1 FAVTNVNSG
10 TPIATISAGV
20 AGATYLTADGT
31 LATTAQ
37 QTLTLG
43 NGTTGNIVLSPL
55 STATVNGGLTV
66 TGTTKL
72 TSLSTGVV
80 HISSNGTLT
89 SSAVNLANSDVT
101 GILPLANGGTNANLT
116 AVSGGVV
123 YSNGSAL
130 AISTAGS
137 NGYCLVSTSTSA
149 PVWQQCATGPTAGIN
164 YWTLQNGALNTIN
177 NTADL
182 LVGGVSTNSAKFAVL
197 GVNTTTTT
205 ASVSGQTGSLVLDNT
220 GSIQTTADQ
229 NLTIG
234 GGATGNIT
242 LNPLNTV
249 TVNGAQTIN
258 GTQTVNGNL
267 TATGTI
273 DFSNL
278 GIGVVHAGSGGVLS
292 SSAVNLANSDVTG
305 VLPVTHGG
313 TGLSTITSGALLYG
327 NATGNVSLLNPA
339 APGNVLVS
347 NGTAPTYTTALTGL
361 TQLTSS
367 GTIDFTGLG
376 IGVVHSSS
384 NGTLSSSAVNLA
396 NTDVTGILPL
406 ANGGTNGNL
415 TAIQGG
421 VVYSNATGLAISTA
435 GITNECLVSNGT
447 SAPSWATCA
456 IGAASVNYWGI
467 TGNGAIAPINDTLD
481 VLIGGQS
488 TSSAKF
494 GFINVAGG
502 NPTATISATTGS
514 TYLTAAGTLATTNNQ
529 TLNIGNGTTGNIV
542 LNPLSSVTV
551 NGAQTVNGNLT
562 ATGTI
567 DFSNLGIGV
576 VHAGSGGVLS
586 SSAVNL
592 ANSDVTGV
600 L

>member
-1 FAVTNVNSG
+1 NLANDFAIGGNSTASAKFQIFANG
-10 TPIATISAGV
+10 NATTSGNLTFNTAGQIAT
-20 AGATYLTADGT
+20 TNMQNLTIGGT
-31 LATTAQ
+31 
-37 QTLTLG
+37 
-43 NGTTGNIVLSPL
+43 TTGNIVLNPLNGTGTVTLQGYTSGIIHSTNGVLSSSAVNLASSDVTGVLPL
-55 STATVNGGLTV
+55 SNGGTNSNLTAVSGGVIYSTSTGFDVSAAGSNSFCLTSNGTATPTWAQCATGPTAGINYWTMQNG
-66 TGTTKL
+66 
-72 TSLSTGVV
+72 SLSTINNTADLLVGGVSTNSAKFAVVNVSGTNTPIASVSAGLGGATYIAANGFLQTTNDQTLTIGGGNTGNIVITPLSSVTISTLGSGIVRSTNGLLSASSVNLNSSDVSNVLPVTHGGTGLSTITSGALLYGNATGNVNTLSPAANGNVLVSNGTSPAYTTALTALTQLTSSGTIQFSSLGFGVV
-80 HISSNGTLT
+80 HTDTNGTLT

-292 SSAVNLANSDVTG
+292 SSAVN
-305 VLPVTHGG
+305 
-313 TGLSTITSGALLYG
+313 
-327 NATGNVSLLNPA
+327 
-339 APGNVLVS
+339 
-347 NGTAPTYTTALTGL
+347 
-361 TQLTSS
+361 
-367 GTIDFTGLG
+367 
-376 IGVVHSSS
+376 
-384 NGTLSSSAVNLA
+384 
-396 NTDVTGILPL
+396 
-406 ANGGTNGNL
+406 
-415 TAIQGG
+415 
-421 VVYSNATGLAISTA
+421 
-435 GITNECLVSNGT
+435 
-447 SAPSWATCA
+447 
-456 IGAASVNYWGI
+456 
-467 TGNGAIAPINDTLD
+467 
-481 VLIGGQS
+481 
-488 TSSAKF
+488 
-494 GFINVAGG
+494 
-502 NPTATISATTGS
+502 
-514 TYLTAAGTLATTNNQ
+514 
-529 TLNIGNGTTGNIV
+529 
-542 LNPLSSVTV
+542 
-551 NGAQTVNGNLT
+551 
-562 ATGTI
+562 
-567 DFSNLGIGV
+567 
-576 VHAGSGGVLS
+576 
-586 SSAVNL
+586 
-592 ANSDVTGV
+592 
-600 L
+600 